1 MRAASVTLKSTR
13 SCLLTNSD
21 TAGAPSTARIGPGGD
36 FSPGQRLKDRLMPR
50 FFPKSP
56 TAILLIGAAAGA
68 IVGACVA
75 MAAQPNMQ
83 AALGSLQAA
92 RAELVKATPNK
103 GGHRE
108 RAIQFVDS
116 AIGETRAG
124 IGYAGP

>member
-1 MRAASVTLKSTR
+1 
-13 SCLLTNSD
+13 
-21 TAGAPSTARIGPGGD
+21 
-36 FSPGQRLKDRLMPR
+36 MPR

-56 TAILLIGAAAGA
+56 AAILLIGVTAGA

-75 MAAQPNMQ
+75 MAAQPNMR

-92 RAELVKATPNK
+92 RAELIKATPNK

-116 AIGETRAG
+116 AIDQGRHQLRRPPSCAATSTGRPVSA
-124 IGYAGP
+124 

>member
-1 MRAASVTLKSTR
+1 
-13 SCLLTNSD
+13 
-21 TAGAPSTARIGPGGD
+21 
-36 FSPGQRLKDRLMPR
+36 MPR

-56 TAILLIGAAAGA
+56 AAILLLGITAGA
-68 IVGACVA
+68 IAGACVA

-92 RAELVKATPNK
+92 RAELIKAIPNK

-124 IGYAGP
+124 ISYAGP

>member
-1 MRAASVTLKSTR
+1 
-13 SCLLTNSD
+13 
-21 TAGAPSTARIGPGGD
+21 
-36 FSPGQRLKDRLMPR
+36 MPR

-56 TAILLIGAAAGA
+56 TAILFLGAAAGA

-92 RAELVKATPNK
+92 RAELIKATPNK

-116 AIGETRAG
+116 AIAETRNG
-124 IGYAGP
+124 IAYAGP